1 MIKQAYIFLALSV
14 AALTL
19 PANAAV
25 ISLSV
30 LNTPTVG
37 STFSVAVLATNVFS
51 APHVGDALAAYG
63 FDVFV
68 TGGSV
73 TFVSSTAGP
82 LFTDIS
88 ASFAPGSPKVAA
100 IATAGFLVAGDFVEP
115 LRLATLVFQANST
128 GVATVSLGTNLLD
141 LNQGLIYLGGT
152 DAISAS
158 AAVNP
163 ASAPVPE
170 PGTLML
176 TALAG
181 AVLLFVRTHKFDR
194 T

>member
-1 MIKQAYIFLALSV
+1 MIKQTYIFLALSL
-14 AALTL
+14 AAITL

-25 ISLSV
+25 VSLSI

-37 STFSVAVLATNVFS
+37 SNFSVAVLATSVFS

-73 TFVSSTAGP
+73 TFLSSTAGS

-88 ASFAPGSPKVAA
+88 AAFAPGSPNVAG
-100 IATAGFLVAGDFVEP
+100 IATSGFLVAGDFVQP
-115 LRLATLVFQANST
+115 LRLATLVFRANST
-128 GVATVSLGTNLLD
+128 GAATISLGTNLLD
-141 LNQGLIYLGGT
+141 LNQGLIYLGST

-163 ASAPVPE
+163 VSAPVPE
-170 PGTLML
+170 PGTLVL
-176 TALAG
+176 TTLAG
-181 AVLLFVRTHKFDR
+181 AVLLFVRNR
-194 T
+194 S

>member
-25 ISLSV
+25 ISLSI

-37 STFSVAVLATNVFS
+37 SNFSVAVLATNVFS

-63 FDVFV
+63 FDFFV

-88 ASFAPGSPKVAA
+88 ASFAPGSPKVAGV
-100 IATAGFLVAGDFVEP
+100 ATAGFLVAGDFVEP
-115 LRLATLVFQANST
+115 LRLATLVFSANSI
-128 GVATVSLGTNLLD
+128 GVATISLGTDLRD
-141 LNQGLIYLGGT
+141 LNQGLIYLGGA
-152 DAISAS
+152 DAISAT

-163 ASAPVPE
+163 VGAPVPE
-170 PGTLML
+170 PGTLVL

-181 AVLLFVRTHKFDR
+181 AGLLFVRARNFNR
-194 T
+194 A

>member
-1 MIKQAYIFLALSV
+1 MIKQTCIFLALSL
-14 AALTL
+14 AAITL

-37 STFSVAVLATNVFS
+37 SNFSVAVLATSVFS

-63 FDVFV
+63 FDIFV

-73 TFVSSTAGP
+73 TFLSSTAGG

-100 IATAGFLVAGDFVEP
+100 VATAGFLEAADIVEP
-115 LRLATLVFQANST
+115 LLLATLVFSANTT
-128 GVATVSLGTNLLD
+128 GAATISLGTNLSD

-163 ASAPVPE
+163 VSAPVPE
-170 PGTLML
+170 PGTLVL

-181 AVLLFVRTHKFDR
+181 AVLLFVHARNFNR
-194 T
+194 A

>member
-1 MIKQAYIFLALSV
+1 MMKQTYLFLALSV

-25 ISLSV
+25 ISLGLLS
-30 LNTPTVG
+30 TPTVG
-37 STFSVAVLATNVFS
+37 SNFSVAVRATNVFS

-73 TFVSSTAGP
+73 TFVSSTAGG

-100 IATAGFLVAGDFVEP
+100 VVTAGFLEAADIVEP
-115 LRLATLVFQANST
+115 LLLATLVFSANSN
-128 GVATVSLGTNLLD
+128 GAATISLGTNLLD
-141 LNQGLIYLGGT
+141 LNQGLIYLGGA

-163 ASAPVPE
+163 VGAPVPE
-170 PGTLML
+170 PGTLVL

-181 AVLLFVRTHKFDR
+181 AGLLFVRARNFNR
-194 T
+194 A

>member
-1 MIKQAYIFLALSV
+1 MIKQTYIFLTLFV

-25 ISLSV
+25 ISLNV
-30 LNTPTVG
+30 LSTPAVG
-37 STFSVAVLATNVFS
+37 SNFSVAVRATNVFS

-88 ASFAPGSPKVAA
+88 ASFAPGSPQVAA
-100 IATAGFLVAGDFVEP
+100 VATAGFLEAADIVEP
-115 LRLATLVFQANST
+115 LLLATLVFSANST
-128 GVATVSLGTNLLD
+128 GVATISLGTNLID
-141 LNQGLIYLGGT
+141 LNQGLIYLSGA
-152 DAISAS
+152 DAISAT

-163 ASAPVPE
+163 IGAPVPE
-170 PGTLML
+170 PGTLVM

-181 AVLLFVRTHKFDR
+181 AVLLFVRTR
-194 T
+194 PQSS

>member
-1 MIKQAYIFLALSV
+1 MIKQTYIFLALSV

-37 STFSVAVLATNVFS
+37 STFSVAVVATNVFS

-73 TFVSSTAGP
+73 TFLSSTAGS

-88 ASFAPGSPKVAA
+88 ASFAPGSPQVAG
-100 IATAGFLVAGDFVEP
+100 IATTGFLAAGDFVEP
-115 LRLATLVFQANST
+115 LRLATLVFRANTT
-128 GVATVSLGTNLLD
+128 GVANISLGTNLSD
-141 LNQGLIYLGGT
+141 LNQGLIYLGST

-163 ASAPVPE
+163 VSAPVPE
-170 PGTLML
+170 PGTLVL

-181 AVLLFVRTHKFDR
+181 AVLIFVRTR
-194 T
+194 P